1 MTACAFDICY
11 CNWMQTDNAEKGI
24 TERRVSLCVFFFFSI
39 LGAAVKPA
47 TAGGDDVTRAE

>member
-1 MTACAFDICY
+1 MTPCAFDICY

-47 TAGGDDVTRAE
+47 TAGGDDVTCAE